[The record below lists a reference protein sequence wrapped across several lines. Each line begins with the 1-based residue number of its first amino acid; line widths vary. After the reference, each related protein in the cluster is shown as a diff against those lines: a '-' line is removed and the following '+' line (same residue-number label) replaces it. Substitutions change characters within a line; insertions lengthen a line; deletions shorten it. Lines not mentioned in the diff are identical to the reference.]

1 MNFWAFAFLLSNLI
15 WAVFWERALLVIYLA
30 FLLVYLVP
38 SFLLGFRAKNNFRR
52 RTSIASWD
60 DAGDPVMHARIE
72 VEMAPLEAFLEEY
85 NAKHPDN
92 KATLTL
98 LFVRALALG
107 LSGTKGIFGKKA
119 MGTFVEVK
127 SIDLSFLVDVQGENL
142 ANALLRNCAG
152 ESLTALTQQL
162 RSSVK
167 EYKGGR
173 NKDLNIQMQIIR
185 FVPSFVVQ
193 LLLRLA
199 SFFAYDLGI
208 RFPAGN
214 VQPNNF
220 GHGIVTNIVN
230 FDIMDSFAPLVPF
243 LKSTFVAVMNT
254 PYLRPVPRNGQV
266 AIAKVMNFNLT
277 YDQRFCDVYDLG
289 TVMAKVQEVFRNPQ
303 LLL

>member
-1 MNFWAFAFLLSNLI
+1 MNFWGFAFLLSNLI
-15 WAVFWERALLVIYLA
+15 WAVFWERGLLAIYLV
-30 FLLVYLVP
+30 FLLAYLVP

-72 VEMAPLEAFLEEY
+72 VEMAPLEAFVDEF
-85 NAKHPDN
+85 NAKNPDN
-92 KATLTL
+92 KVTLTL

-107 LSGTKGIFGKKA
+107 LAGTKGIFGKKA
-119 MGTFVEVK
+119 LGTFVEVP

-142 ANALLRNCAG
+142 ANALLRDCASK
-152 ESLTALTQQL
+152 SLSALCNQL

-167 EYKGGR
+167 EFKGGR
-173 NKDLNIQMQIIR
+173 NKDLNLQMQILR
-185 FVPSFVVQ
+185 FVPSFIVQ
-193 LLLRLA
+193 LLLRVA
-199 SFFAYDLGI
+199 SFFAYDLGVY
-208 RFPAGN
+208 FPLGN
-214 VQPNNF
+214 VKPHNF
-220 GHGIVTNIVN
+220 GHGIVTNIVS

-254 PYLRPVPRNGQV
+254 PFLRPVPRNGQV
-266 AIAKVMNFNLT
+266 AVAKVMNFNLT

-289 TVMAKVQEVFRNPQ
+289 TVVTRVQEVLRNPQ